1 MSEPDRLISGRYR
14 LLERVG
20 SGGMGTV
27 HLAEDTM
34 LGRRV
39 ALKKLHVPPH
49 LAEDELQRLYTRTR
63 REARSAAM
71 ITHPHVIVVHDVVDD
86 GGLPCIVMEY
96 VPSRT
101 LADVLREE
109 GPLPVAEAARIGAAM
124 LSALAAAH
132 AVGVLHR
139 DVKPANVL
147 LGRDGRVVLTD
158 FGIAVEPGTPSLTR
172 TGELIGSVQYLAPE
186 RLRTGIAVPGP
197 PADLWALGAT
207 LYQAVEGHHPF
218 DRPTPIETA
227 YAIFEAAHPPPRQ
240 AGPLAPVLEGLLVKD
255 PSRRMDAATA
265 ARLLERE
272 DGGWPEPL
280 RGGGESTARVIDAT
294 PSGGSPYPGT
304 GAVEELPPAG
314 ASPFPGT
321 GTGTGT
327 STDTG
332 TRPVAA
338 TPARHPDPGHPSP
351 ARPAYP
357 SPNLAATFPGE
368 APTFPYQATP
378 PHTRLPDAPERGPR
392 RRVLWWTLAAVVV
405 AGVVTA
411 GVVARPWESAGTGA
425 ASGPKQP
432 VAATGPASPAKRDL
446 PPVPAG
452 SVLMDVQK
460 DRVAVPMPKGW
471 KVRSS
476 GEGAFLAYEPGLA
489 ANLRVDVSTYTGDPL
504 QHWQETEEP
513 QTSHGVAAYQREKMS
528 RTTYR
533 GHDAAYWEYTYS
545 DGGVRT
551 RAAELAFKTRDGTLY
566 ELYLAAPN
574 AKWQTYRPTFDAALD
589 GFRFP
594 E

>member
-49 LAEDELQRLYTRTR
+49 LAEDELQRMYARTR

-86 GGLPCIVMEY
+86 SGLPCIVMEY

-101 LADVLREE
+101 LADVLRED
-109 GPLPVAEAARIGAAM
+109 GPLPVAEAARIGGAM
-124 LSALAAAH
+124 LSALRAAH

-147 LGRDGRVVLTD
+147 LGEGGRVVLTD

-207 LYQAVEGHHPF
+207 LYQAVEGQHPF

-240 AGPLAPVLEGLLVKD
+240 AGGLAAVLEGLLVKD
-255 PSRRMDAATA
+255 PARRMDAATA
-265 ARLLERE
+265 ARLLERAE
-272 DGGWPEPL
+272 REVGGWPEPL
-280 RGGGESTARVIDAT
+280 RGGGDVTARVIDAT

-304 GAVEELPPAG
+304 GAVEALPTAG
-314 ASPFPGT
+314 APPFPGTDT
-321 GTGTGT
+321 GTGTG
-327 STDTG
+327 
-332 TRPVAA
+332 PVAA
-338 TPARHPDPGHPSP
+338 TAARQPEPGHPSP
-351 ARPAYP
+351 GRTAYP

-368 APTFPYQATP
+368 APTFPYQPTP
-378 PHTRLPDAPERGPR
+378 PHTRLPGEPARASR

-411 GVVARPWESAGTGA
+411 GLVVRPWEGDRTG
-425 ASGPKQP
+425 SGSDRKQP
-432 VAATGPASPAKRDL
+432 VAATGPASPARQDV
-446 PPVPAG
+446 PPVPEG
-452 SVLMDVQK
+452 YVLAQVQK
-460 DRVAVPMPKGW
+460 GRVAVPMPKGW

-476 GEGAFLAYEPGLA
+476 GEGAFLAYAPGMA

-533 GHDAAYWEYTYS
+533 GHDAAYWEYTYT

-551 RAAELAFKTRDGTLY
+551 RAAELAFKAKDGTLY

>member
-1 MSEPDRLISGRYR
+1 D
-14 LLERVG
+14 
-20 SGGMGTV
+20 
-27 HLAEDTM
+27 
-34 LGRRV
+34 
-39 ALKKLHVPPH
+39 
-49 LAEDELQRLYTRTR
+49 
-63 REARSAAM
+63 
-71 ITHPHVIVVHDVVDD
+71 
-86 GGLPCIVMEY
+86 
-96 VPSRT
+96 
-101 LADVLREE
+101 
-109 GPLPVAEAARIGAAM
+109 GPLPVTEAARIGGAM
-124 LSALAAAH
+124 LSALRAAH

-147 LGRDGRVVLTD
+147 LGEGGRVVLTD

-207 LYQAVEGHHPF
+207 LYQAVEGQHPF

-240 AGPLAPVLEGLLVKD
+240 AGALAAVLEGLLVKD
-255 PSRRMDAATA
+255 PARRMDAATA
-265 ARLLERE
+265 ARLLERAE
-272 DGGWPEPL
+272 REVGGWPEPL
-280 RGGGESTARVIDAT
+280 RGGGDVTARVIDAT
-294 PSGGSPYPGT
+294 PSGGSPYPGRE
-304 GAVEELPPAG
+304 AAEALPLA
-314 ASPFPGT
+314 
-321 GTGTGT
+321 GT
-327 STDTG
+327 SQG
-332 TRPVAA
+332 AGPAAA
-338 TPARHPDPGHPSP
+338 TAAGHPSP
-351 ARPAYP
+351 VHP
-357 SPNLAATFPGE
+357 SPYLAATFPGE
-368 APTFPYQATP
+368 APTFPYQPTP
-378 PHTRLPDAPERGPR
+378 PHTRLPGEPARAPR

-411 GVVARPWESAGTGA
+411 GLVARPWEGDRAG
-425 ASGPKQP
+425 SGSDRKQP
-432 VAATGPASPAKRDL
+432 VAATGPASPARQDV
-446 PPVPAG
+446 PPVPEG
-452 SVLMDVQK
+452 YVLAQVQK
-460 DRVAVPMPKGW
+460 GRVAVPMPKGW

-476 GEGAFLAYEPGLA
+476 GEGAFLAYAPGMA

-533 GHDAAYWEYTYS
+533 GHDAAYWEYTYT

-551 RAAELAFKTRDGTLY
+551 RAAELAFKAKDGTLY

>member
-1 MSEPDRLISGRYR
+1 MVERMVEGSRHVSEPDRLISGRYR

-49 LAEDELQRLYTRTR
+49 LAEDELQRMYARTR

-86 GGLPCIVMEY
+86 DGLPCIVMEY

-109 GPLPVAEAARIGAAM
+109 GPLPVAETARIGAAM
-124 LSALAAAH
+124 LSALRAAH

-207 LYQAVEGHHPF
+207 LYQAVEGQHPF

-240 AGPLAPVLEGLLVKD
+240 AGPLAAVLEGLLVKD

-265 ARLLERE
+265 ARLLERAE
-272 DGGWPEPL
+272 RDDGGWPEPL
-280 RGGGESTARVIDAT
+280 RGDGDGAAARVIDAT
-294 PSGGSPYPGT
+294 PSGGNPYPGT
-304 GAVEELPPAG
+304 GAVEALPMPG
-314 ASPFPGT
+314 TSQVPGT
-321 GTGTGT
+321 GTG
-327 STDTG
+327 
-332 TRPVAA
+332 PLPAA
-338 TPARHPDPGHPSP
+338 AGHPASGHP
-351 ARPAYP
+351 AHP

-368 APTFPYQATP
+368 APTFPHQATP
-378 PHTRLPDAPERGPR
+378 PHTRLPDGPGRRPR
-392 RRVLWWTLAAVVV
+392 RRVLWGTLAAVVV
-405 AGVVTA
+405 AGAGAA
-411 GVVARPWESAGTGA
+411 GVVAKPWEGGSTA
-425 ASGPKQP
+425 ADSGPKQP
-432 VAATGPASPAKRDL
+432 VAATGPASGAKQAL
-446 PPVPAG
+446 PRVPVG
-452 SVLMDVQK
+452 SILMDVQK
-460 DRVAVPMPKGW
+460 GRVAVPMPREW
-471 KVRSS
+471 KERSS
-476 GEGAFLAYEPGLA
+476 GDGAFLAYDPTTV

-533 GHDAAYWEYTYS
+533 GHDAAYWEYTYT
-545 DGGVRT
+545 DGGTRT
-551 RAAELAFKTRDGTLY
+551 RSAQLAFKAKDGTLY
-566 ELYLAAPN
+566 ELYLAAPD
-574 AKWQTYRPTFDAALD
+574 AKWKRYRPTFDTALD

>member
-1 MSEPDRLISGRYR
+1 MVERMVEGSRHVSEPDRLISGRYR

-49 LAEDELQRLYTRTR
+49 LAEDELQRMYARTR

-86 GGLPCIVMEY
+86 SGLPCIVMEY

-101 LADVLREE
+101 LADVLRED
-109 GPLPVAEAARIGAAM
+109 GPLPVAEAARIGGAM
-124 LSALAAAH
+124 LSALRAAH

-147 LGRDGRVVLTD
+147 LGEGGRVVLTD

-207 LYQAVEGHHPF
+207 LYQAVEGQHPF

-240 AGPLAPVLEGLLVKD
+240 AGALAAVLEGLLVKD
-255 PSRRMDAATA
+255 PARRMDAATA
-265 ARLLERE
+265 ARLLERAE
-272 DGGWPEPL
+272 REVGGWPEPL
-280 RGGGESTARVIDAT
+280 RGGGDVTARVIDAT
-294 PSGGSPYPGT
+294 PSGGSPYPGREAAEALPLAGT
-304 GAVEELPPAG
+304 AQGAGPA
-314 ASPFPGT
+314 
-321 GTGTGT
+321 
-327 STDTG
+327 
-332 TRPVAA
+332 AA
-338 TPARHPDPGHPSP
+338 TAAGHPSP
-351 ARPAYP
+351 VHP
-357 SPNLAATFPGE
+357 SPYLAATFPGE
-368 APTFPYQATP
+368 APTFPYQPTP
-378 PHTRLPDAPERGPR
+378 PHTRLPGEPARAPR

-411 GVVARPWESAGTGA
+411 GLVARPWEGDRAG
-425 ASGPKQP
+425 SGSDRKQP
-432 VAATGPASPAKRDL
+432 VAATGPASPARQDV
-446 PPVPAG
+446 PPVPEG
-452 SVLMDVQK
+452 YVLAQVQK
-460 DRVAVPMPKGW
+460 GRVAVPMPKGW

-476 GEGAFLAYEPGLA
+476 GEGAFLAYAPGMA

-533 GHDAAYWEYTYS
+533 GHDAAYWEYTYT

-551 RAAELAFKTRDGTLY
+551 RAAELAFKAKDGTLY

>member
-1 MSEPDRLISGRYR
+1 MVEGSRHVSEQDRLIGGRYR

-49 LAEDELQRLYTRTR
+49 LAEDELQRMYRRTR

-86 GGLPCIVMEY
+86 SGLPCIVMEY

-109 GPLPVAEAARIGAAM
+109 GPLPVPEAARIGAAM
-124 LSALAAAH
+124 LSALSAAH

-147 LGRDGRVVLTD
+147 LGEGGRVVLTD

-227 YAIFEAAHPPPRQ
+227 YAIFEAAHPPPRH
-240 AGPLAPVLEGLLVKD
+240 AGALAAVLEGLLVKD

-265 ARLLERE
+265 ARLLERAERE

-280 RGGGESTARVIDAT
+280 RGGGDVTARVIDAT
-294 PSGGSPYPGT
+294 PSGGSPYPGQE
-304 GAVEELPPAG
+304 AAEALPVAG
-314 ASPFPGT
+314 AAPLTAAGT
-321 GTGTGT
+321 GPVPATAAA
-327 STDTG
+327 
-332 TRPVAA
+332 RPA
-338 TPARHPDPGHPSP
+338 PG
-351 ARPAYP
+351 RPAYP
-357 SPNLAATFPGE
+357 SPALAATFPGE
-368 APTFPYQATP
+368 APTFPYQPAAPDTP
-378 PHTRLPDAPERGPR
+378 QPDGPARAPR
-392 RRVLWWTLAAVVV
+392 RRVLWWTLAAVAV
-405 AGVVTA
+405 AGVVSA
-411 GVVARPWESAGTGA
+411 GLVTRPWEGEGTGSRA
-425 ASGPKQP
+425 DPKQP
-432 VAATGPASPAKRDL
+432 VAATGPASPAKQAA
-446 PPVPAG
+446 PPVPEGYALAQ
-452 SVLMDVQK
+452 VRK
-460 DRVAVPMPKGW
+460 DRVAVPMPEDW
-471 KVRSS
+471 KERSS
-476 GEGAFLAYEPGLA
+476 GEGSFLAYAPGMT
-489 ANLRVDVSTYTGDPL
+489 ANLRVDISTYTGDPL

-533 GHDAAYWEYTYS
+533 GHDAAYWEYTYT
-545 DGGVRT
+545 DGDVRS
-551 RAAELAFKTRDGTLY
+551 RAAELAFKTKDGTMY